1 MYNTPEEA
9 VKDFKFYFHAIK
21 GYKAVPSKSVDP
33 DTGKLK
39 YNYFAISDN
48 LVEQDYLDHLK
59 KENGLTPSPIFDTD
73 NVAGVQ

>member
-39 YNYFAISDN
+39 YNYFASIVDC
-48 LVEQDYLDHLK
+48 
-59 KENGLTPSPIFDTD
+59 
-73 NVAGVQ
+73 